1 MTQWHMKSTRKE
13 TGGLRNSVNGK
24 TKRLYLK
31 GGDFASTTMAD
42 EAESIVAEGRGH
54 THKSKLRKAT
64 VANVTDAKSKKTTK
78 MKIIWVHENAANR
91 LYVRRNIITKGTI
104 IEVEAN
110 GSKNYARVTS
120 RPGQDGAVNAVLQEH
135 APASVEA
142 KVAKSAKAASNKKA
156 NAAAAATTA
165 AAPKAKKNEKK

>member
-1 MTQWHMKSTRKE
+1 MTQWHMKSARKE

-31 GGDFASTTMAD
+31 GGDFTSTTMAD
-42 EAESIVAEGRGH
+42 ESEMLVSAGRGK

-64 VANVTDAKSKKTTK
+64 VANVTDPKTKKTTK
-78 MKIIWVHENAANR
+78 MKIIWVHENKANR
-91 LYVRRNIITKGTI
+91 LYVRRNIITKGTL

-110 GSKNYARVTS
+110 GSKAYAQVTS
-120 RPGQDGAVNAVLQEH
+120 RPGQDGAVNAIMQTA

-142 KVAKSAKAASNKKA
+142 KAAKAAKTSSNKKA
-156 NAAAAATTA
+156 AAS
-165 AAPKAKKNEKK
+165 AAPAAKAKKAEKK